1 MSRLSKEFKLGF
13 VFLLAIVSLV
23 YGLKYLKGLNVFQTN
38 KSYYAI
44 YDDIDGL
51 QVGSGVLLNGFN
63 IGMVSD
69 IKLIPSNLKL
79 LVTLNIN
86 EFDSIPD
93 NSVCKIINQDLMGTK
108 GVSLIVGSSNSFS
121 VIGDTLKSGVENSLQ
136 DEVNA
141 QILPLKNKAEELIGS
156 VDSLLTIVAAV
167 LNKNTRANLSNSI
180 KSLDQTFEILSKTM
194 IKIDSVVYKNDSKIS
209 KIISNLESIT
219 SNLNEGNADIKS
231 ILYNLSSITDSLAK
245 SNIISLMENVN
256 KISYKINSG
265 SGSLAKLMNDDN
277 LYDNLEKSTSE
288 LASLIEDIKNN
299 PKRYVNFSILGGNKK
314 SYDKNKLK

>member
-121 VIGDTLKSGVENSLQ
+121 VIGDTLKKQ
-136 DEVNA
+136 
-141 QILPLKNKAEELIGS
+141 
-156 VDSLLTIVAAV
+156 
-167 LNKNTRANLSNSI
+167 R
-180 KSLDQTFEILSKTM
+180 QTEILKM
-194 IKIDSVVYKNDSKIS
+194 
-209 KIISNLESIT
+209 
-219 SNLNEGNADIKS
+219 
-231 ILYNLSSITDSLAK
+231 
-245 SNIISLMENVN
+245 
-256 KISYKINSG
+256 
-265 SGSLAKLMNDDN
+265 
-277 LYDNLEKSTSE
+277 
-288 LASLIEDIKNN
+288 
-299 PKRYVNFSILGGNKK
+299 
-314 SYDKNKLK
+314 

>member
-13 VFLLAIVSLV
+13 IFLLAIVSLV